1 MKTAALI
8 LLLALGASAQVN
20 RPVSKVVEMLKDM
33 QTQLENEGSE
43 DEEVYEKMTCWCE
56 TNDKDKTR
64 AIADAEGHLADLT
77 ASIEELTAASSRLT
91 TEISN
96 LGKEIAANGQALAT
110 ATELR
115 QKELAEF
122 VAEEKDSVQSIA
134 GLKQAIVA
142 LSKHQAAGAL
152 VVEKSVLKSVATM
165 VGPDMGKYQQILA
178 GVITPS
184 QKRKVHAFLQSAMNS
199 PSFLQSSYA
208 PQGGEIWGILT
219 NMKESFEANLATAQK
234 NEADAVA
241 AYQELKAAKEAEI
254 ASGTEQ
260 KDAKTVEMSTADEK
274 CARDREDH
282 EDTTATLGADE
293 EYLAMLKETCK
304 NMDSQMAE
312 RVATRANELEA
323 VSKAIA
329 ILTDD
334 DSRETMV
341 RTLSMIQKKSSFTS
355 STAQAQRREK
365 AASVL
370 EKAATKL
377 NLPKLAALAISA
389 KLSPF
394 KQVKAILDK
403 MITDLEH
410 EKQDEIDHRDWCIE
424 EFSNVEKATELK
436 SKDKDALDAKVAD
449 LTEEISQLT
458 KAIDALNAE
467 IAEMQVQVKKAGEDR
482 ELENKEFQQTVQDQ
496 RATQKI
502 LTEAVTVLKGFY
514 DKSAKG
520 VALVQKQEPAGPPPP
535 PGFKSYD
542 DSKGRGPIAMIEG
555 IIAEAKTLEAE
566 AIRGEEDAQK
576 GYEDMVK
583 KTNAA
588 MDEATA
594 DITNKSA
601 AKGKAEGDKAEAE
614 IELEATVSELELLS
628 NKNNDIHSSCDFLT
642 KNFDIRQSRRDDEME
657 ALRQAIGILS
667 GAK

>member
-1 MKTAALI
+1 
-8 LLLALGASAQVN
+8 
-20 RPVSKVVEMLKDM
+20 
-33 QTQLENEGSE
+33 
-43 DEEVYEKMTCWCE
+43 MTCWCE
-56 TNDKDKTR
+56 TNDKDKTK

-77 ASIEELTAASSRLT
+77 ASIEELTASAARLT
-91 TEISN
+91 TEVSN

-110 ATELR
+110 ATSLR

-142 LSKHQAAGAL
+142 LSKHNAAAGSL
-152 VVEKSVLKSVATM
+152 VVEKAVLKNVAAM
-165 VGPDMGKYQQILA
+165 VGPGMGKYQKILA
-178 GVITPS
+178 GVISPS
-184 QKRKVHAFLQSAMNS
+184 QKRKVQAFVQNQKAFLQN
-199 PSFLQSSYA
+199 SYA

-241 AYQELKAAKEAEI
+241 AYQELKAAKESEI
-254 ASGTEQ
+254 QSGTEQ
-260 KDAKTVEMSTADEK
+260 KDAKENELATADEK

-282 EDTTATLGADE
+282 EDTTKTLGADQ
-293 EYLAMLKETCK
+293 EYLAMLKETCS
-304 NMDSQMAE
+304 NMDAQMAE
-312 RVATRANELEA
+312 RVKTRAEEVSA

-329 ILTDD
+329 VLTDD
-334 DSRETMV
+334 DARETMT
-341 RTLSMIQKKSSFTS
+341 RTFNFVQRQLSSVES
-355 STAQAQRREK
+355 AQTERREK
-365 AASVL
+365 AALVL
-370 EKAATKL
+370 ARAAKKL
-377 NLPKLAALAISA
+377 DIPKLALLASSV
-389 KLSPF
+389 KLDAF
-394 KQVKAILDK
+394 TQVKNILNK

-436 SKDKDALDAKVAD
+436 SKDKDALTAKVED
-449 LTEEISQLT
+449 LTATISALSN
-458 KAIDALNAE
+458 AIDQLNAE
-467 IAEMQVQVKKAGEDR
+467 IAEMQVQIKKAGEDR

-566 AIRGEEDAQK
+566 AIRGEEEGQK
-576 GYEDMVK
+576 AYEDMVK

-601 AKGKAEGDKAEAE
+601 AKGKAE
-614 IELEATVSELELLS
+614 S
-628 NKNNDIHSSCDFLT
+628 
-642 KNFDIRQSRRDDEME
+642 
-657 ALRQAIGILS
+657 
-667 GAK
+667 

>member
-56 TNDKDKTR
+56 TNDKDKTK

-77 ASIEELTAASSRLT
+77 ASIEELTASAARLT
-91 TEISN
+91 TEVSN

-110 ATELR
+110 ATSLR

-142 LSKHQAAGAL
+142 LSKHNAAAGSL
-152 VVEKSVLKSVATM
+152 VVEKAVLKNVAAM
-165 VGPDMGKYQQILA
+165 VGPGMGKYQKILA
-178 GVITPS
+178 GVISPS
-184 QKRKVHAFLQSAMNS
+184 QKRKVQAFVQNQKAFLQN
-199 PSFLQSSYA
+199 SYA

-566 AIRGEEDAQK
+566 AIRGEEEAQK
-576 GYEDMVK
+576 AYEDMVK